1 MERGT
6 CVNFAAIDGCC
17 EVGVNIHATFGP
29 NVGMA
34 ERMPCWQEVRTLKWV
49 DGKLDWGWKPF
60 PRRGSTEIACE
71 KRKMPESIA
80 LTIQQE

>member
-34 ERMPCWQEVRTLKWV
+34 ERMACRHEVRTLKWV
-49 DGKLDWGWKPF
+49 DGKRDCGWYSFKHP
-60 PRRGSTEIACE
+60 GSTEIACE